1 LALHVCAR
9 GDGIRRSKDLRA
21 EVRKYLISTNERK
34 KMSLLTI
41 RKRIALVAVTSLTA
55 GVLAVTTAPVAN
67 AADLT
72 ATISTIPSITGA
84 ASASTTDADSRA
96 VGYVAATN
104 AAATM
109 TADLITLD
117 GGDAQT
123 AVCLSTCSLPWK
135 FDRTSDTA
143 GYGVVVSGGTLS
155 SVADSI
161 TLTNGAG
168 VLSISGDRKSAVLAA
183 GATNSSL
190 RGLVTASSGATS
202 MVISF
207 YQGTNVTDLDNA
219 TNGSL
224 VGQLSLTIAPANTAG
239 VFSAAQSSIYTQIP
253 YATTETASGLL
264 GFDNTTR
271 INNGQRGSIY
281 VSLKDAFTT
290 AITTGTITA
299 TATNGSLVSI
309 LDTIPASG
317 MAFGP
322 QLAFA
327 TDSNG
332 LTGGDAYVTVTQPVA
347 GVAGSTTVT
356 ISRNGE
362 VLATKTLN
370 WSGDITKIEVVAANT
385 NTVFK
390 NGSADADGSL
400 GIRYKVTDA
409 AGNAVTM
416 TTHPTITGAT
426 GAFVGS
432 SMSTTANV
440 LYRNVQT
447 ASTGYGNGTLIV
459 PSTALQGAGSF
470 KLRVQNGSGA
480 NIDSAAYNATV
491 ANGGVNKFTASWDKA
506 SYAPGEL
513 ATLTISIKDEYGNPM
528 EDGKALTGLVLS
540 VASGFTSVGG
550 LCEATSTVE
559 AGIKKC
565 VYAAGNTDGSY
576 SFSVDLNTSPDQSAV
591 VGSLKIAGASGDV
604 FKSTENE

>member
-1 LALHVCAR
+1 
-9 GDGIRRSKDLRA
+9 
-21 EVRKYLISTNERK
+21 
-34 KMSLLTI
+34 MSLLTI

-55 GVLAVTTAPVAN
+55 GVLAVATAPVAN
-67 AADLT
+67 AADVT
-72 ATISTIPSITGA
+72 ATISTIPSNSGA
-84 ASASTTDADSRA
+84 AVASTTDANARQI
-96 VGYVAATN
+96 GFVAHTN
-104 AAATM
+104 AAATL
-109 TADLITLD
+109 TPDLITLD
-117 GGDAQT
+117 GSDVQT
-123 AVCLSTCSLPWK
+123 AVCLSTCSLPFK
-135 FDRTSDTA
+135 FDRTGTT
-143 GYGVVVSGGTLS
+143 GYGVVVTGGTLS
-155 SVADSI
+155 SLAKVNADDS
-161 TLTNGAG
+161 LL
-168 VLSISGDRKSAVLAA
+168 VSGGRTSAVLAA
-183 GATNSSL
+183 NATDSSL
-190 RGLVTASSGATS
+190 IGLVTASSSATS
-202 MVISF
+202 MSISF
-207 YQGTNVTDLDNA
+207 YSGTLITDLDNVS
-219 TNGSL
+219 NGTL
-224 VGQLSLTIAPANTAG
+224 VGRLSLTIAPASTSG
-239 VFSAAQSSIYTQIP
+239 VYSASQSSIFTQIP

-281 VSLKDAFTT
+281 LSIKDAFAT
-290 AITTGTITA
+290 AISTGTVTA
-299 TATNGSLVSI
+299 TATNGSLVAI
-309 LDTIPASG
+309 KDALPAAG
-317 MAFGP
+317 DAFSP
-322 QLAFA
+322 VSAFA
-327 TDSNG
+327 TDSA
-332 LTGGDAYVTVTQPVA
+332 LAGGDAYIVVTQPVA

-356 ISRNGE
+356 ISLNGE

-390 NGSADADGSL
+390 SGSADADGSL

-440 LYRNVQT
+440 LYRNLQT
-447 ASTGYGNGTLIV
+447 AGTGFGNGTLIV

-470 KLRVQNGSGA
+470 KLRVQNGSGS

-506 SYAPGEL
+506 SYAPGDL
-513 ATLTISIKDEYGNPM
+513 ATLTISIKDEYGNSM
-528 EDGKALTGLVLS
+528 EDGKALTGLALS

-576 SFSVDLNTSPDQSAV
+576 SFSVDLNTTPDQSAV
-591 VGSLKIAGASGDV
+591 VGSLKIAGASGV
-604 FKSTENE
+604 TNAEVLKSIVALIASINKQIQALQKLILKR

>member
-1 LALHVCAR
+1 
-9 GDGIRRSKDLRA
+9 
-21 EVRKYLISTNERK
+21 
-34 KMSLLTI
+34 MSLLTI

-55 GVLAVTTAPVAN
+55 GVLAVATAPVAN
-67 AADLT
+67 AADVT
-72 ATISTIPSITGA
+72 ATISTIASNSGA
-84 ASASTTDADSRA
+84 AVASTTDANARQI
-96 VGYVAATN
+96 GFVAHTN
-104 AAATM
+104 AAATL

-117 GGDAQT
+117 ASDVQT
-123 AVCLSTCSLPWK
+123 AVCLSTCSLPFK
-135 FDRTSDTA
+135 FDRTGTT
-143 GYGVVVSGGTLS
+143 GYGVVVTGGTLS
-155 SVADSI
+155 GLAKVNADDS
-161 TLTNGAG
+161 LL
-168 VLSISGDRKSAVLAA
+168 VSGGRSSAVLAA
-183 GATNSSL
+183 NATDSSL
-190 RGLVTASSGATS
+190 IGIVTASSGATAMS
-202 MVISF
+202 ISF
-207 YQGTNVTDLDNA
+207 YSGTLITDLDNVS
-219 TNGSL
+219 NGTL
-224 VGQLSLTIAPANTAG
+224 VGRLSLTIAPANTSG
-239 VFSAAQSSIYTQIP
+239 VYSASQSSIFTQIP

-281 VSLKDAFTT
+281 VSLKDAFAT
-290 AITTGTITA
+290 AITTGTVTA
-299 TATNGSLVSI
+299 TATNGSLVAI
-309 LDTIPASG
+309 KDALPAAG
-317 MAFGP
+317 DAFSP
-322 QLAFA
+322 VSAFA
-327 TDSNG
+327 TDSA
-332 LTGGDAYVTVTQPVA
+332 LAGGDAYIVVTQPVA

-356 ISRNGE
+356 ISLNGE

-390 NGSADADGSL
+390 SGSADADGSL

-426 GAFVGS
+426 GAFVGA

-440 LYRNVQT
+440 LYRNLQT

-470 KLRVQNGSGA
+470 KLRVANSSGA

-506 SYAPGEL
+506 SYAPGDL

-550 LCEATSTVE
+550 TCDATSTVE

-576 SFSVDLNTSPDQSAV
+576 SFSVDLTTTPDQAAV
-591 VGSLKIAGASGDV
+591 VGSLKVAGASGV
-604 FKSTENE
+604 TNAEVLKSIVALIASINKQIQALQKLILKR